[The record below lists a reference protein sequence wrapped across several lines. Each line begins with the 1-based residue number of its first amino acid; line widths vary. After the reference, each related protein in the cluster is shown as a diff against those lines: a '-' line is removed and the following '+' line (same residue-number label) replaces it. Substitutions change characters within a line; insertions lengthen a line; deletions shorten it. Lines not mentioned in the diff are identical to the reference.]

1 MAAGKLRG
9 SDDMKVWIDET
20 FCTGSG
26 LCQAIEPRVFTL
38 GDDGLARVLAGD
50 QALPPGPE
58 HQAAVPADC
67 EANVRDASGSCPGD
81 CIRLEAG

>member
-1 MAAGKLRG
+1 
-9 SDDMKVWIDET
+9 MKVWIDET